1 MLVAM
6 VERDPIAVVLER
18 LANGEI
24 EAVINDIKDPV
35 ERWQA
40 RYTWSGA
47 RIGDRFRASR

>member
-1 MLVAM
+1 M
-6 VERDPIAVVLER
+6 VLER

-24 EAVINDIKDPV
+24 EALINDIRDPV

-40 RYTWSGA
+40 RYTWSGS